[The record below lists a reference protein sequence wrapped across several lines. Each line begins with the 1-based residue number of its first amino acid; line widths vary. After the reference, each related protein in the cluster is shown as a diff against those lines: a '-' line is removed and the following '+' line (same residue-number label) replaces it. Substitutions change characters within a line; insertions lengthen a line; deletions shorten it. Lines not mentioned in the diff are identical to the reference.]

1 MQFSVSDVATN
12 VAKRLSNWQKVGLEN
27 VFCEAV
33 LILATAEYLKEPCG
47 YQIAAEAQACNL
59 FPGIGTKPGE
69 INYDLH
75 STKENHKIIWE
86 MKFLKKPNDQR
97 IIYDLAKLALP
108 EAVSDC
114 QRFFLVAA
122 NGRARSNL
130 VDRMNAAHSYTFDII
145 RDTEHELVCR
155 SMPAV
160 FQTPIFTIPYHN
172 KFTSSSLACAYQG
185 SGRFIRAG
193 ITTWVCTCPSYA
205 AG

>member
-160 FQTPIFTIPYHN
+160 GHGGQTESL
-172 KFTSSSLACAYQG
+172 TSGGSLRSVEKLMGASRQQL
-185 SGRFIRAG
+185 RFRVDLRSDWG
-193 ITTWVCTCPSYA
+193 K
-205 AG
+205 